1 MYVHHWG
8 VSSNEWEKSAKNAEL
23 RKTSAFSVRVWND
36 AAANAWWCVVV
47 APLWLRVTD
56 VVWTSECEGVRQ
68 RQSLTQPVSPQ
79 TGFPLLGQ
87 LASSQSHTKCFD
99 SLFSTQRNCPV
110 LTTDGS
116 GGGPLTKESADFLIY
131 SPWKEGAGRGVCV
144 HWLADW
150 ETGMAGESVDC
161 TSCIL
166 TGYKYFWVNLLQI
179 TSTARPLLPSARGRQ
194 QSHWE
199 WVVTANLQAGMTK

>member
-47 APLWLRVTD
+47 VAPLLRCVLQMLSGPLS
-56 VVWTSECEGVRQ
+56 VKEWGRGRV
-68 RQSLTQPVSPQ
+68 SLSTQPVSPQ

-99 SLFSTQRNCPV
+99 SLFSTQRNWPV
-110 LTTDGS
+110 LHTEGS
-116 GGGPLTKESADFLIY
+116 GSGPLTKESSDFLI
-131 SPWKEGAGRGVCV
+131 SSLCKEGAGRGVCV

-150 ETGMAGESVDC
+150 DWLVKVLTVPPAYWHD
-161 TSCIL
+161 TSI
-166 TGYKYFWVNLLQI
+166 F
-179 TSTARPLLPSARGRQ
+179 
-194 QSHWE
+194 E
-199 WVVTANLQAGMTK
+199 